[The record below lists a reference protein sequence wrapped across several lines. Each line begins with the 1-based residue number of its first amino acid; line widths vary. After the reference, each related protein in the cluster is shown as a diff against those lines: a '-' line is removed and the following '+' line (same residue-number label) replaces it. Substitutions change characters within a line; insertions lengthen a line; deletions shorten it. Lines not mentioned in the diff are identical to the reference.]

1 MHRDN
6 HGSPWEL
13 KIDETQL
20 NFSVEGCNV
29 EIKEPLTG
37 DTVTFSTSGGSY
49 STPKLNNVMSSYGY
63 IKCSATSPQNKK
75 YTITAY
81 ASFSVNDC
89 ITFYEAHGSLSGS
102 ISQSL

>member
-49 STPKLNNVMSSYGY
+49 STPKFNNAMSYYGD
-63 IKCSATSPQNKK
+63 IRCSATSPQNKK
-75 YTITAY
+75 YIITAY
-81 ASFSVNDC
+81 ASFFVNDC